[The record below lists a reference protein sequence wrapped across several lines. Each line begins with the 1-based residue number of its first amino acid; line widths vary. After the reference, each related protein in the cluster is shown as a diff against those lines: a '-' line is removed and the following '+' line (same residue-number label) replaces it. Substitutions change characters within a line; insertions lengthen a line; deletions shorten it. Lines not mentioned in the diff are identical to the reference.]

1 MIKNPKTDRLA
12 ETLDQ
17 KLADIA
23 AKTTQL
29 TKSLRQTEKVFTAV
43 NTQWSELKTKL
54 VSLNKNK
61 YR

>member
-29 TKSLRQTEKVFTAV
+29 TKLLRQTEKVFTAV
-43 NTQWSELKTKL
+43 NTQWSELTTKL